1 MCVLLFSMDA
11 AAKDLNALKAQVQ
24 GGQLDAASASL
35 SKLKVGTTIYMKHFR
50 KTKVLLL

>member
-35 SKLKVGTTIYMKHFR
+35 SKLKVGTTI
-50 KTKVLLL
+50 